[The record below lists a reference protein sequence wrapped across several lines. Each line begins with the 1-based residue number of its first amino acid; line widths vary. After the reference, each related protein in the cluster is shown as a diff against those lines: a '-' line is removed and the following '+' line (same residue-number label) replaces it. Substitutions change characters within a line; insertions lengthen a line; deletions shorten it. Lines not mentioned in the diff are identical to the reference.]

1 MSRTPLLLIAAVG
14 VIALPACAPTP
25 KTDAVSSSDSNRQCF
40 APNQINNVRGNN
52 LAFYLRNEDEDVF
65 EIKTLGYCPEIDF
78 TLTMGFVQ
86 KLGRLCTGDTSHITM
101 ADGLTPRTVCQVQ
114 VVKKLTEA
122 EIAALP
128 SRDRPASKRGFR
140 GNR

>member
-40 APNQINNVRGNN
+40 QPNKVENFRGNN
-52 LAFYLRNEDEDVF
+52 QTFYLRTQDNDVF
-65 EIKTLGYCPEIDF
+65 QLNTIGYCSEGDF
-78 TLTMGFVQ
+78 TLSISFEQV
-86 KLGRLCTGDTSHITM
+86 LGRICTGDTAHINM
-101 ADGLTPRTVCQVQ
+101 IGGVSPRTYCRAQ

-128 SRDRPASKRGFR
+128 ARDRPASKRGFR